1 MMEILPM
8 TRAHVPQIA
17 RLEELAFPDPWSEE
31 SIAGELENPLS
42 LWLVCLEGE
51 TVCGYIGSQTAM
63 DETDM
68 MNIAVHPQFR
78 RQGIGRKL
86 ITELESRLRERGA
99 VSLSLEVR
107 CSNAPAIALYRELGF
122 QQVGIR
128 PNYYR
133 HPREDGLIF
142 RKELEI

>member
-8 TRAHVPQIA
+8 TWSYVPQIA
-17 RLEELAFPDPWSEE
+17 QLEALAFPDPWSEK
-31 SIAGELENPLS
+31 SIAGELENPIS
-42 LWLVCLEGE
+42 LWLVCVEGD

-63 DETDM
+63 DEADM

-78 RQGIGRKL
+78 RQGIGRNL
-86 ITELESRLRERGA
+86 ITVLESKLRERGA
-99 VSLSLEVR
+99 VSLTLEVR

-122 QQVGIR
+122 RQVGKR

-133 HPREDGLIF
+133 HPREDGLIL
-142 RKELEI
+142 RKELET